1 MTNRIRVKSI
11 DHVTIVV
18 KDLAATRRFYVE
30 ALGMDEV
37 PRPGFAFAGQWFQA
51 GPTLIH
57 TILEF
62 EGSGKAGSAA
72 CANSRGHHF
81 AFIVD
86 DCNAAAQRIAELRI
100 PFIDREVRAGRGLE
114 RRVLYVDVLEREFG
128 GAWKRAGRAAD
139 GKVVCHDES
148 LELWVG

>member
-1 MTNRIRVKSI
+1 MNDVSPIRVKSL

-30 ALGMDEV
+30 VLGMDEV
-37 PRPGFAFAGQWFQA
+37 TRPNFSFAGQWFQA

-81 AFIVD
+81 AFLVD
-86 DCNAAAQRIAELRI
+86 DCHAAARRIEQIGLAFVSPPKQRPDGAVQLFVNDPDGHLVELCS
-100 PFIDREVRAGRGLE
+100 V
-114 RRVLYVDVLEREFG
+114 
-128 GAWKRAGRAAD
+128 
-139 GKVVCHDES
+139 
-148 LELWVG
+148 

>member
-1 MTNRIRVKSI
+1 MSPPIRVKSL

-37 PRPGFAFAGQWFQA
+37 ARPPFTFAGQWFQA

-62 EGSGKAGSAA
+62 DGSGRAGSAA

-81 AFIVD
+81 AFLVD
-86 DCNAAAQRIAELRI
+86 DCYAAAQRIAEMQI
-100 PFIDREVRAGRGLE
+100 PFVSPPKKRPD
-114 RRVLYVDVLEREFG
+114 
-128 GAWKRAGRAAD
+128 GAIQLFINDPD
-139 GKVVCHDES
+139 GH
-148 LELWVG
+148 LIELCSV